1 MKREQLLIGGLDRIL
16 SVREVS
22 NLLTIPVDELLKFYA
37 GQLVISLRNLLK
49 RICRFNPNYHFLII
63 AETLLEQRAN
73 ENKRADTLLHP
84 EKYGLQQPNG

>member
-1 MKREQLLIGGLDRIL
+1 MIGGLDRIL

-37 GQLVISLRNLLK
+37 GQLVILQRNLLK
-49 RICRFNPNYHFLII
+49 QICRFNPNYHFLII